1 VVAAGL
7 LDGGTG
13 AYADEDLRIEQ
24 YGVDLVEVDVDVLF
38 TRSRSC
44 PRPADEP
51 GPGHLRVR
59 R

>member
-1 VVAAGL
+1 MVAAGL

-24 YGVDLVEVDVDVLF
+24 YGVDLVEVDVLF

-51 GPGHLRVR
+51 GLGHLRVR